1 MLEIFQEG
9 TLGLGLGLDPNPT
22 PPAIAGRMRL
32 GYPKQIKTNRVRYY
46 FDYFAL
52 FRDRKKPSIAIELRM
67 YQAD

>member
-9 TLGLGLGLDPNPT
+9 TLGLGLGLDPNPI

-32 GYPKQIKTNRVRYY
+32 GYPKQIKTNRYC
-46 FDYFAL
+46 DYFAL

>member
-32 GYPKQIKTNRVRYY
+32 GYPKQIKTNRVR
-46 FDYFAL
+46 DYFAL
-52 FRDRKKPSIAIELRM
+52 FRDRKKPSIAIELGM

>member
-9 TLGLGLGLDPNPT
+9 TLGLGLGLDPNPI
-22 PPAIAGRMRL
+22 PPAIAGKMRL
-32 GYPKQIKTNRVRYY
+32 GYPKQIKTNRIR
-46 FDYFAL
+46 DYFAL